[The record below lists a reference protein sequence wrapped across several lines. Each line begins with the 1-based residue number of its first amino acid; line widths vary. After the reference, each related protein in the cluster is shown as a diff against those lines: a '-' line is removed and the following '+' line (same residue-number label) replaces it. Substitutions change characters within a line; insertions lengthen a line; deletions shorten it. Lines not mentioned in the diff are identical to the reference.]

1 MEPSLN
7 TCLEKLLDA
16 YSHLYDITR
25 DAQVGTELYPAAATY
40 YLRDENYLISKQHV
54 LSAVEQ
60 HEYVYFYLTD
70 HLDTADLL
78 SQIERTRQAGLAR
91 VNPTKEHMFSYVTL
105 VVLAN
110 TIDPEA
116 QRLIKRT
123 RFRKNYMLTL
133 RGWSEYHVAAMETST
148 NRFFSNPAG
157 KGARKNLERNFAPK
171 RERKE

>member
-1 MEPSLN
+1 
-7 TCLEKLLDA
+7 
-16 YSHLYDITR
+16 
-25 DAQVGTELYPAAATY
+25 
-40 YLRDENYLISKQHV
+40 
-54 LSAVEQ
+54 
-60 HEYVYFYLTD
+60 
-70 HLDTADLL
+70 
-78 SQIERTRQAGLAR
+78 
-91 VNPTKEHMFSYVTL
+91 MFSYVTL